1 MTIQE
6 EIRQLKAEKDAVI
19 LAHFYVPDEVQAI
32 ADHVGDSYQLSK
44 IAAQL
49 PNRTIVF
56 CGVSFMG
63 ESGCLLSP
71 DKTVLMPDPEADCPM
86 AHMVTKA
93 EIDAARAEYDDLTVV
108 CYINSTAEIKSW
120 SDVTVTSANAVDIVR
135 RLPSHNILFVPDR
148 NLARFVAAQV
158 PEKNVM
164 PVKGYCPIHET
175 MSAREI
181 AELKQAHPEAEVL
194 VHPECGPEVSALADY
209 IGSTTGIIRRAHEST
224 ARELIIG
231 TEIGVAYELKKQN
244 PDKTFYFPR
253 TAPICRDM
261 KKITLDK
268 VLQVLHTGEH
278 RAAVDPRQAEAASR
292 TLSRMLELA
301 K

>member
-93 EIDAARAEYDDLTVV
+93 EIDAARAEY
-108 CYINSTAEIKSW
+108 
-120 SDVTVTSANAVDIVR
+120 
-135 RLPSHNILFVPDR
+135 
-148 NLARFVAAQV
+148 
-158 PEKNVM
+158 
-164 PVKGYCPIHET
+164 
-175 MSAREI
+175 
-181 AELKQAHPEAEVL
+181 
-194 VHPECGPEVSALADY
+194 
-209 IGSTTGIIRRAHEST
+209 
-224 ARELIIG
+224 
-231 TEIGVAYELKKQN
+231 
-244 PDKTFYFPR
+244 
-253 TAPICRDM
+253 
-261 KKITLDK
+261 
-268 VLQVLHTGEH
+268 
-278 RAAVDPRQAEAASR
+278 
-292 TLSRMLELA
+292 
-301 K
+301 